1 MKTLLLLLFVFVAG
15 VFVGIWLDWSA
26 SPAGGRNFVYQV
38 QNYPSANLLVYG
50 GDTIT
55 LEPPAGGNG
64 SGLAM
69 SFIGGYSPC
78 VSGGTDPSTC
88 TIDPQASP
96 GPYFFNCSSPNGYS
110 CPDPGIQQSP
120 SGPLNNLS
128 YGRAL
133 KMDFAHLLGV
143 GHPSQAN
150 PAPATTNAGHPASSA
165 ASNSVMAYVSCVN
178 GTTALN
184 DPNGNPLT
192 TISASSGDTVYWISP
207 KDFTL
212 NTSSF
217 PAGLC
222 SNGNPGS
229 ASTQEAKCTIA
240 LTKQT
245 ISYGVQA
252 QTTPTCNA
260 LAATLSIK

>member
-15 VFVGIWLDWSA
+15 VFVGIWMDWSA

-38 QNYPSANLLVYG
+38 QNYPMANLLVYG

-55 LEPPAGGNG
+55 LVPPAGGNG

-69 SFIGGYSPC
+69 SFVGGYNPC
-78 VSGGTDPSTC
+78 VSGGDPSSC
-88 TIDPQASP
+88 TIDSQASP
-96 GPYFFNCSSPNGYS
+96 GPYLFNCSSPNGYS

-120 SGPLNNLS
+120 TGPLNNFS
-128 YGRAL
+128 YGRAVE
-133 KMDFAHLLGV
+133 KDFAHLV
-143 GHPSQAN
+143 GGQHPSVAN
-150 PAPATTNAGHPASSA
+150 PVPAQPSVAHPATSSA
-165 ASNSVMAYVSCVN
+165 ITAYVSCVN

-184 DPNGNPLT
+184 DPNGNSLT
-192 TISASSGDTVYWISP
+192 TISASSGATVYWISP
-207 KDFTL
+207 KPFTL

-229 ASTQEAKCTIA
+229 SSTTEAQCTVA
-240 LTKQT
+240 LPGQT
-245 ISYGVQA
+245 IQYGVQA
-252 QTTPTCNA
+252 QTTPTCNS
-260 LAATLSIK
+260 LAATLVTK

>member
-15 VFVGIWLDWSA
+15 VFVGIWMDWSA

-38 QNYPSANLLVYG
+38 QNYPMANLLVYG

-55 LEPPAGGNG
+55 LMPPAGGNG

-69 SFIGGYSPC
+69 SFVGGYNPC
-78 VSGGTDPSTC
+78 VPGGDPSTC
-88 TIDPQASP
+88 TIDSQASP
-96 GPYFFNCSSPNGYS
+96 GPYLFNCASPEGYS

-120 SGPLNNLS
+120 TGPLNNFG
-128 YGRAL
+128 YGRAVE
-133 KMDFAHLLGV
+133 KDFAHLVGV
-143 GHPSQAN
+143 QHSSGAN
-150 PAPATTNAGHPASSA
+150 PAPAQPSVGHPATSA
-165 ASNSVMAYVSCVN
+165 VTAYVSCVN

-184 DPNGNPLT
+184 DPNGNSLT
-192 TISASSGDTVYWISP
+192 TIPASSGQTVYWISP
-207 KDFTL
+207 KPFTL
-212 NTSSF
+212 STSSF

-229 ASTQEAKCTIA
+229 SSTTEAQCTIA
-240 LTKQT
+240 LPGQT
-245 ISYGVQA
+245 IQYGVQA

>member
-15 VFVGIWLDWSA
+15 VFVGIWIDWSA
-26 SPAGGRNFVYQV
+26 SPVGGRNFVYQV
-38 QNYPSANLLVYG
+38 QNYPAANLLVNG

-55 LEPPAGGNG
+55 LVPPVGGNG

-78 VSGGTDPSTC
+78 VPGGADPSTC
-88 TIDPQASP
+88 TIDSQASP
-96 GPYFFNCSSPNGYS
+96 GPYFFNCASPNGYS

-120 SGPLNNLS
+120 TGPLNNLS
-128 YGRAL
+128 YGRAVE
-133 KMDFAHLLGV
+133 KDFAHLV
-143 GHPSQAN
+143 GGQHSSATN
-150 PAPATTNAGHPASSA
+150 PAPAQPGAGHPATNA
-165 ASNSVMAYVSCVN
+165 VMAYVSCVN

-184 DPNGNPLT
+184 DPNGNSLT
-192 TISASSGDTVYWISP
+192 TISASNGATVYWISP
-207 KDFTL
+207 KPFTL

-229 ASTQEAKCTIA
+229 SSTTEAQCTIA
-240 LTKQT
+240 LPGQS
-245 ISYGVQA
+245 IQYGVQA
-252 QTTPTCNA
+252 QTTPTCNS
-260 LAATLSIK
+260 LAATLLTK

>member
-15 VFVGIWLDWSA
+15 VFLGIWMDWSA

-38 QNYPSANLLVYG
+38 QNYPMANLLVYG

-55 LEPPAGGNG
+55 LVPPAGGDG

-69 SFIGGYSPC
+69 SFVGGYNPC
-78 VSGGTDPSTC
+78 VPGGDPSTC
-88 TIDPQASP
+88 TIDPQASA
-96 GPYFFNCSSPNGYS
+96 GPYLVNCSSPKGYS

-120 SGPLNNLS
+120 TGSFTNFS
-128 YGRAL
+128 YGRAVET
-133 KMDFAHLLGV
+133 DFAHLV
-143 GHPSQAN
+143 GGQHSSQAN
-150 PAPATTNAGHPASSA
+150 PEPAKTNVGHPATNA
-165 ASNSVMAYVSCVN
+165 VTAYVSCVN

-184 DPNGNPLT
+184 DPNGNSLT
-192 TISASSGDTVYWISP
+192 TITASSGETVYWISP

-229 ASTQEAKCTIA
+229 SSTTEAQCTIA
-240 LTKQT
+240 LPGQT
-245 ISYGVQA
+245 IQYGVQA
-252 QTTPTCNA
+252 QTTPSCNA
-260 LAATLSIK
+260 LPATLLTK

>member
-15 VFVGIWLDWSA
+15 VFLGIWMDWSA

-38 QNYPSANLLVYG
+38 QNYPMANLLVNG

-55 LEPPAGGNG
+55 LVPPEGGNG

-69 SFIGGYSPC
+69 SFVGGYNPC
-78 VSGGTDPSTC
+78 VPGGDSSTC

-96 GPYFFNCSSPNGYS
+96 GPYLFTCSSPNGYS

-120 SGPLNNLS
+120 TGPLNNFS
-128 YGRAL
+128 YGRAVE
-133 KMDFAHLLGV
+133 KDFAHLIGSQ
-143 GHPSQAN
+143 HPSGAS
-150 PAPATTNAGHPASSA
+150 PAPAQPSAGHA
-165 ASNSVMAYVSCVN
+165 ANNSITAYVSCVN

-184 DPNGNPLT
+184 DPNGNSLT
-192 TISASSGDTVYWISP
+192 TITASSGETVYWISP
-207 KDFTL
+207 KPFTL

-222 SNGNPGS
+222 SNGNPGNG
-229 ASTQEAKCTIA
+229 STTEARCAIA
-240 LTKQT
+240 LPAQT
-245 ISYGVQA
+245 IQYGVQA
-252 QTTPTCNA
+252 QTTPSCSA
-260 LAATLSIK
+260 LAATLLTK